1 MTENSMIR
9 YLPIVVVAVLLA
21 GGCGKRDGPNTVVP
35 PSPAVKPEI
44 PDAAAVPTPL
54 PQVAAGERAEV
65 QSPQPG
71 QANDHS
77 SPAFKDG
84 GMPDKKK

>member
-1 MTENSMIR
+1 MIR
-9 YLPIVVVAVLLA
+9 YLPIVVAAVLLA
-21 GGCGKRDGPNTVVP
+21 GGCGKKDDPNTVVS
-35 PSPAVKPEI
+35 PSPVVKPEVSG
-44 PDAAAVPTPL
+44 AAVVPTPPL
-54 PQVAAGERAEV
+54 PQAAAGERVEV

-84 GMPDKKK
+84 GMPDRKK